1 MDNST
6 AHMFDVAM
14 NRVRSQSFMR
24 RQQTK
29 LAEETELS
37 KNSGAVCVVA
47 AINQFI
53 TS

>member
-1 MDNST
+1 
-6 AHMFDVAM
+6 MFDVAL

-29 LAEETELS
+29 VAEETILS
-37 KNSGAVCVVA
+37 RQNGAVCVIA
-47 AINQFI
+47 GINQFI